1 MMEATKVNR
10 NKYSA
15 GAVKFSFWFM
25 EFRKEVQMLASG
37 KTFDDIKKLNDEE
50 NIFGASTPARAKMIY
65 STVTARIKSLDE
77 SFYPLF
83 IDSDVSTQKL
93 FALAGVL
100 AHDTLFFDFVYEV
113 IREKLIIG
121 SNVLTDA
128 DLSIFF
134 KNKQEQ
140 YEEVEKLTEATVKRL
155 ARSYKT
161 QLYEAGLLDDKTR
174 ASERQIL
181 KPVLDPVLKHWL
193 DDYGYNQIAKAMEGI
208 R

>member
-1 MMEATKVNR
+1 MRR

-37 KTFDDIKKLNDEE
+37 KSFDEIKRLNEEE
-50 NIFGASTPARAKMIY
+50 NIFGASTPARGKMIY
-65 STVTARIKSLDE
+65 STVTARIKSLDD

-83 IDSDVSTQKL
+83 MESDVSTQKL
-93 FALAGVL
+93 FALSGAL

-113 IREKLIIG
+113 LREKLIIG

-128 DLSIFF
+128 DFNIFF

-140 YEEVEKLTEATVKRL
+140 SADVEKLTEITINRL
-155 ARSYKT
+155 RRSYKT
-161 QLYEAGLLDDKTR
+161 QLFEAGLLDDNTR
-174 ASERQIL
+174 ATERKIL
-181 KPVLDPVLKHWL
+181 KPVLDPILKHWL
-193 DDYGYNQIAKAMEGI
+193 DDYGYGQIAKALEGI

>member
-1 MMEATKVNR
+1 MEDNQVKK

-37 KTFDDIKKLNDEE
+37 KSFDDIKKLNDEE

-83 IDSDVSTQKL
+83 LDSDISTQKL
-93 FALAGVL
+93 FALAGAL

-113 IREKLIIG
+113 VREKLIIG
-121 SNVLTDA
+121 SNLLTDA
-128 DLSIFF
+128 DINIFF

-140 YEEVEKLTEATVKRL
+140 SEEVEKLTEITINRL
-155 ARSYKT
+155 RRSYKT
-161 QLYEAGLLDDKTR
+161 QLFEAGLLDDNTR
-174 ASERQIL
+174 ASERQII
-181 KPVLDPVLKHWL
+181 KPVLDPILKHWL
-193 DDYGYNQIAKAMEGI
+193 DDYGYGQIAKALEGI

>member
-1 MMEATKVNR
+1 MKR

-15 GAVKFSFWFM
+15 GAVKFSFWFL

-37 KTFDDIKKLNDEE
+37 KTFDQIKKLNEEE

-83 IDSDVSTQKL
+83 LDSDVSTQKL
-93 FALAGVL
+93 FALAGTL

-113 IREKLIIG
+113 LREKLIIG
-121 SNVLTDA
+121 SNIITDA
-128 DLSIFF
+128 DFNIFF

-140 YEEVEKLTEATVKRL
+140 SADVEKLTEITINRL
-155 ARSYKT
+155 RRSYKT
-161 QLYEAGLLDDKTR
+161 QLFEAGLLDDNTR
-174 ASERQIL
+174 ATERTIL
-181 KPVLDPVLKHWL
+181 KPVLDPILKHWL
-193 DDYGYNQIAKAMEGI
+193 DDYGYGQIAKALEGI

>member
-1 MMEATKVNR
+1 MEENQMKR

-15 GAVKFSFWFM
+15 GAVKFSFWFL
-25 EFRKEVQMLASG
+25 EFRKEVQMLSSG
-37 KTFDDIKKLNDEE
+37 KTFDQIKKLNEEE

-65 STVTARIKSLDE
+65 STVTARIKSLDD
-77 SFYPLF
+77 SFYTLF

-93 FALAGVL
+93 FALAGTL

-113 IREKLIIG
+113 LREKLIIG
-121 SNVLTDA
+121 SNTLTDA
-128 DLSIFF
+128 DLNIYF

-140 YEEVEKLTEATVKRL
+140 HKEVEKFTEATIKRL

-161 QLYEAGLLDDKTR
+161 MLFEAGLLDDNNR
-174 ASERQIL
+174 ATERTIL
-181 KPVLDPVLKHWL
+181 KPVLDPILKHWL
-193 DDYGYNQIAKAMEGI
+193 EDYGYGQIAKALEGI

>member
-1 MMEATKVNR
+1 MKR

-37 KTFDDIKKLNDEE
+37 KSFDDIKKLSEEE
-50 NIFGASTPARAKMIY
+50 NIFGASTPARGKMIF

-83 IDSDVSTQKL
+83 LESDVSTQKL
-93 FALAGVL
+93 FVLAGTL

-113 IREKLIIG
+113 LREKLIIG
-121 SNVLTDA
+121 SNILTDA
-128 DLSIFF
+128 DFSIYF

-140 YEEVEKLTEATVKRL
+140 YEDVAKFTDATINRL
-155 ARSYKT
+155 IRSYKT
-161 QLYEAGLLDDKTR
+161 MLFEAGLLDDNSR
-174 ASERQIL
+174 SSERQIF
-181 KPVLDPVLKHWL
+181 KPILDPILKHWL
-193 DDYGYNQIAKAMEGI
+193 DDYGYGQIANAMEGI